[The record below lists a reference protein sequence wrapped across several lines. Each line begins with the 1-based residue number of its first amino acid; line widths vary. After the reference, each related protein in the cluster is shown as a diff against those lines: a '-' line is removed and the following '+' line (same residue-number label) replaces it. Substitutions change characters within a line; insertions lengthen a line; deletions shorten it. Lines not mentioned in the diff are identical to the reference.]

1 MGAWRFW
8 FFPTDEGGE
17 DGKERRR
24 WEEKEELES
33 EGGTGERRR
42 NWEAEAELGSGGE
55 TGKGGTTGKTNYHL
69 EEKKNYAEE
78 EYHTGAVA
86 G

>member
-1 MGAWRFW
+1 MGKR
-8 FFPTDEGGE
+8 EG
-17 DGKERRR
+17 DGKRRKNWR
-24 WEEKEELES
+24 AEKEQ
-33 EGGTGERRR
+33 
-42 NWEAEAELGSGGE
+42 GSGGE
-55 TGKGGTTGKTNYHL
+55 TGKSDTTRKGNYHL